1 MNREQVLS
9 VLYDLT
15 LTVGGET
22 RLDQLLKKTLQR
34 LLFHTSFPAGAIFSV
49 QSGKPPR
56 LVAAIG
62 NHRLSERC
70 GAFVDLPPGL
80 LGERVELLVDGGR
93 LAPLALDEPY
103 THCLRLPVDAEYS
116 ILLLAPEAPHSE
128 LPLTQVFQPVLANL
142 AKAIILCRNN
152 EYLTRRLEADRDD
165 ARAGLAVALAQS
177 ERERAFLDCL
187 NATIPDLLWVKDPN
201 GVYLSCNPVFCRLY
215 NAGQYAI
222 IGRTDYDFVDRALA
236 DAFREHDRLA
246 AEAGRPTVNEEWLT
260 FADTGYRGLFET
272 IKTPMFGH
280 DGELIGVLGIA
291 REITQLRA
299 SQAEL
304 ARHKENLEA
313 LVADRTRD
321 LAEANARLA
330 QTQFAMDRVGI
341 GIHWV
346 APDSGR
352 ILYVNDAAAEMLGY
366 AANELLE
373 LSIEDIDP
381 GLAGGRFAE
390 TAAELQ
396 RLGRASF
403 DTWNRHRDGRLI
415 PVNVTL
421 YYREAGPQLAARFI
435 AFVRDI
441 SELKR
446 VEQELRLAKEQAESA
461 TRAKSA
467 FLANMS
473 HEIRTPMNAIL
484 GSVHLI
490 RRAAADPVQP
500 EQLDR
505 IETAS
510 RHLLALI
517 DDILDLSRIEAGK
530 LLLEAAPVSLAGLM
544 EEVAGLLAP
553 RAREKGL
560 VVRVE
565 AAAPPAGLLGDAMR
579 LKQCLINYAN
589 NAIKFTDAGSIVL
602 RGRVVDEDPGGM
614 LVRLEVEDTG
624 IGVADDA
631 LVRLFNPFE
640 QADASTTR
648 RYGGTGLGLAITRHL
663 AQLMGGDAG
672 ADSVQGQ
679 GSRFWF
685 TARLKRLQQA
695 FPAPADGV
703 SDSEAEAVLKREHAG
718 RPVLL
723 VEDDPINREVASM
736 MLEDVG
742 LKVEVAE
749 DGQIA
754 VDKALAGDF
763 ALILMDVQMPR
774 MDGLEATRRI
784 RAAGRQLPILAMT
797 ANAFAEDRDNCLQA
811 GMNDFVVKPVEPARL
826 FSVLLR
832 WLGTAGR

>member
-1 MNREQVLS
+1 M
-9 VLYDLT
+9 
-15 LTVGGET
+15 
-22 RLDQLLKKTLQR
+22 
-34 LLFHTSFPAGAIFSV
+34 
-49 QSGKPPR
+49 
-56 LVAAIG
+56 
-62 NHRLSERC
+62 
-70 GAFVDLPPGL
+70 
-80 LGERVELLVDGGR
+80 
-93 LAPLALDEPY
+93 
-103 THCLRLPVDAEYS
+103 
-116 ILLLAPEAPHSE
+116 
-128 LPLTQVFQPVLANL
+128 
-142 AKAIILCRNN
+142 
-152 EYLTRRLEADRDD
+152 
-165 ARAGLAVALAQS
+165 
-177 ERERAFLDCL
+177 
-187 NATIPDLLWVKDPN
+187 
-201 GVYLSCNPVFCRLY
+201 
-215 NAGQYAI
+215 
-222 IGRTDYDFVDRALA
+222 
-236 DAFREHDRLA
+236 
-246 AEAGRPTVNEEWLT
+246 
-260 FADTGYRGLFET
+260 
-272 IKTPMFGH
+272 
-280 DGELIGVLGIA
+280 
-291 REITQLRA
+291 
-299 SQAEL
+299 
-304 ARHKENLEA
+304 
-313 LVADRTRD
+313 
-321 LAEANARLA
+321 
-330 QTQFAMDRVGI
+330 
-341 GIHWV
+341 
-346 APDSGR
+346 
-352 ILYVNDAAAEMLGY
+352 
-366 AANELLE
+366 
-373 LSIEDIDP
+373 
-381 GLAGGRFAE
+381 
-390 TAAELQ
+390 
-396 RLGRASF
+396 
-403 DTWNRHRDGRLI
+403 
-415 PVNVTL
+415 
-421 YYREAGPQLAARFI
+421 
-435 AFVRDI
+435 
-441 SELKR
+441 
-446 VEQELRLAKEQAESA
+446 RLAKEQAESA

-490 RRAAADPVQP
+490 RRAAGDPVQP

-530 LLLEAAPVSLAGLM
+530 LLLEDAPVSLAGLM

-565 AAAPPAGLLGDAMR
+565 AAALPAGLLGDAMR

-631 LVRLFNPFE
+631 LARLFNPFE

-797 ANAFAEDRDNCLQA
+797 ANAFAEDRDNCLRA
-811 GMNDFVVKPVEPARL
+811 GMNDFVVKPVEPVRL